1 MCRTEQEDN
10 VTKDTTL
17 VIVLI
22 LGAGAAVL
30 AVAAVLVA
38 AVVDRT
44 NGDS

>member
-1 MCRTEQEDN
+1 MA
-10 VTKDTTL
+10 KDTIL
-17 VIVLI
+17 IIALI

>member
-1 MCRTEQEDN
+1 M
-10 VTKDTTL
+10 TKDTIL
-17 VIVLI
+17 IIALI